1 MTLENLL
8 KLDPENAEMAYGG
21 YDVLRHVLQ
30 IEKPEDLDVPGLRQ
44 EIANLFG
51 LDEPDSGIRV
61 LFRTDVTDVETDG
74 DGFAGPG
81 EHLVFGLSGLYERYI
96 LGRDTDWAEVY
107 VVPAQKVL
115 EFLSEI

>member
-8 KLDPENAEMAYGG
+8 RLDPENPEMAYGG
-21 YDVLRHVLQ
+21 YDVLRHVLRL
-30 IEKPEDLDVPGLRQ
+30 ERPEDLDVPGLRQ

-51 LDEPDSGIRV
+51 LSEPDSKVRV
-61 LFRTDVTDVETDG
+61 LFRTDVTDVET

-81 EHLVFGLSGLYERYI
+81 EHLVFGLSGLYERYV

-115 EFLSEI
+115 DFLSEI